1 MAGTKKK
8 RMETEGNGARSRAGP
23 AATTDGFE
31 AKAEAAGESGEP
43 EATQHV
49 CSVGFCP
56 IGMALTTVQGSRPD
70 AVAHLLSAGRDF
82 LLAAKAVLDAR
93 AEDVAGEDRLERIEV
108 G

>member
-8 RMETEGNGARSRAGP
+8 METEGKGARARADP
-23 AATTDGFE
+23 AATTDGVE
-31 AKAEAAGESGEP
+31 AKADAAAGSGDP

-56 IGMALTTVQGSRPD
+56 IGMALTTVQESRPD

-93 AEDVAGEDRLERIEV
+93 AEDVASENRLERIEV

>member
-8 RMETEGNGARSRAGP
+8 METEGNGARARADPVG
-23 AATTDGFE
+23 TTDGFA
-31 AKAEAAGESGEP
+31 AKADAAGGSGDP
-43 EATQHV
+43 EARQHV

-56 IGMALTTVQGSRPD
+56 IGMALTTVQGSRPE
-70 AVAHLLSAGRDF
+70 AVAHLMSAGRDF

-93 AEDVAGEDRLERIEV
+93 AEDVAGENRLERIEV